1 MARGLRG
8 RPRVATDYSAY
19 MNLDGIIILQDSAEL
34 PADPADIAP
43 EALINIDVW
52 AALQGVKKT
61 TVEANRSR
69 HNARR
74 GTPEARAGDM
84 PEQDTVL
91 GRAPF
96 WRMSTYRTWE
106 AGKPGKGAGA
116 GRPKG
121 TGGTY
126 SPRAPR
132 TLQLPGTC
140 PHCEETV
147 RRRDLPEDA
156 KVRSR
161 RSLKLPALCP
171 HCRREIRGEDL
182 VAKAST

>member
-1 MARGLRG
+1 
-8 RPRVATDYSAY
+8 
-19 MNLDGIIILQDSAEL
+19 MNLDGIIVLQDPAEI
-34 PADPADIAP
+34 PADPADIPP

-74 GTPEARAGDM
+74 GTPQARAGDM
-84 PEQDTVL
+84 PGEDTVL
-91 GRAPF
+91 GRVPF
-96 WRMSTYRTWE
+96 WRMSTFREWQ
-106 AGKPGKGAGA
+106 ASKPGKGAGA

-121 TGGTY
+121 TGGKY

-132 TLQLPGTC
+132 TLQLPGSC
-140 PHCEETV
+140 PHCEETI
-147 RRRDLPEDA
+147 RRKDLPEDA
-156 KVRSR
+156 KTRSR
-161 RSLKLPALCP
+161 RSLELPALCP

-182 VAKAST
+182 MAKAST